1 YRDVQLVKRF
11 STVGMGPSQGRHSA
25 LPTARLVA
33 QATNRSVSET
43 GVTTARPPFVAEK
56 LAHVA
61 GRGFDPYRQTA
72 MHQRHVEL
80 GARMMPAGVWQRPA
94 YYGKPEEREACMQA
108 EARHVREKVGLI
120 DVSTL

>member
-1 YRDVQLVKRF
+1 RDVQLVKRY

-33 QATNRSVSET
+33 WATQRNISET

-61 GRGFDPYRQTA
+61 GRAFDPYRQTP
-72 MHQRHVEL
+72 MHARHVQA
-80 GARMMPAGVWQRPA
+80 GAKMMPAGIWQRPA
-94 YYGKPEEREACMQA
+94 YYGKAEDRDACMQA
-108 EARHVREKVGLI
+108 EALHVRNKVGLI
-120 DVSTL
+120 D